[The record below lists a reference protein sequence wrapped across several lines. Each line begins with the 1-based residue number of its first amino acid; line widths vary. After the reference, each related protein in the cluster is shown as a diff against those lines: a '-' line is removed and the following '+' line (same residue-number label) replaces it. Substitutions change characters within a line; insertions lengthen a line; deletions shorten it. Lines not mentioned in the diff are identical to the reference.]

1 MHNGCWEII
10 DDPKE
15 WLIPNN
21 LKSKAKAL
29 KAFQNFLSKRKIL
42 HMIDV
47 L

>member
-29 KAFQNFLSKRKIL
+29 KAFQNLSKRKIL